1 MNGDLY
7 LLGGSA
13 AYASVVEQ
21 FVIAAGETDARI
33 AVLLLGGSPKSVQY
47 LAGYRDP
54 LLECGASLVLPV
66 MRGEDGTLDPDEAL
80 RRLGEATGIF
90 IGGGHTPTYLELY
103 GSGVI
108 RDAIQDRSDSGIPI
122 GGVSA
127 GALMLPQV
135 CAIPPEDTGED
146 EVTIA
151 EGLGL
156 VQGLVAGVHFSEW
169 GALHHV
175 LEAMAT
181 TKTEWAL
188 GLDEGGC
195 AILRDGEM
203 HTTLGSGVHAVKMR
217 DFHTREYSAV
227 RVA

>member
-151 EGLGL
+151 EGLGI
-156 VQGLVAGVHFSEW
+156 S
-169 GALHHV
+169 
-175 LEAMAT
+175 
-181 TKTEWAL
+181 
-188 GLDEGGC
+188 
-195 AILRDGEM
+195 
-203 HTTLGSGVHAVKMR
+203 
-217 DFHTREYSAV
+217 
-227 RVA
+227 